1 MLNLDVITHVITWFI
16 TLVADH
22 EHIKQ
27 ELRDEIAA
35 NQHNLVEYLAKS
47 DTHLHRCFVESMRIR
62 PFTIFTPGEY
72 SDAIKNFHGVLVKP
86 KVSIYQLVMFPFLAL
101 SRDIKSQ
108 YF

>member
-35 NQHNLVEYLAKS
+35 NQDNILEYFAKS

-72 SDAIKNFHGVLVKP
+72 SDTVKDFHGVLVKP
-86 KVSIYQLVMFPFLAL
+86 KVSEHPPTV
-101 SRDIKSQ
+101 RHTKSQ
-108 YF
+108 EKFRPRS